1 MFIRLLLL
9 LSLSAVLFGSGT
21 YTGWRA
27 ARWLDP
33 LLDAKDRSATISQTV
48 GGWFDAESTRPQSRT
63 VRHRQRHA
71 QPAFSAETAPEKSA

>member
-33 LLDAKDRSATISQTV
+33 VLDAKYRTAAIGQTV
-48 GGWFDAESTRPQSRT
+48 GGWFDAE
-63 VRHRQRHA
+63 
-71 QPAFSAETAPEKSA
+71 

>member
-33 LLDAKDRSATISQTV
+33 VLDARNRSAAVSHPV
-48 GGWFDAESTRPQSRT
+48 RSWFDD
-63 VRHRQRHA
+63 
-71 QPAFSAETAPEKSA
+71 

>member
-9 LSLSAVLFGSGT
+9 LSLSAAMFSSGT

-33 LLDAKDRSATISQTV
+33 VLDAKARSAAVSHPV
-48 GGWFDAESTRPQSRT
+48 RSWFDD
-63 VRHRQRHA
+63 
-71 QPAFSAETAPEKSA
+71 

>member
-9 LSLSAVLFGSGT
+9 LSFSAAMFTGGT

-33 LLDAKDRSATISQTV
+33 VLDAKDRSAEI
-48 GGWFDAESTRPQSRT
+48 SRT
-63 VRHRQRHA
+63 IGGLFDDQ
-71 QPAFSAETAPEKSA
+71 

>member
-1 MFIRLLLL
+1 MFIRLLLF

-33 LLDAKDRSATISQTV
+33 VLDAKYRTATISQTV
-48 GGWFDAESTRPQSRT
+48 GGWFDGE
-63 VRHRQRHA
+63 
-71 QPAFSAETAPEKSA
+71 

>member
-1 MFIRLLLL
+1 MFIRLFLL

-33 LLDAKDRSATISQTV
+33 LLDAQNRSTAVSQAL
-48 GGWFDAESTRPQSRT
+48 GGWFNRE
-63 VRHRQRHA
+63 
-71 QPAFSAETAPEKSA
+71 

>member
-9 LSLSAVLFGSGT
+9 LSLSAAMFTGGT

-33 LLDAKDRSATISQTV
+33 VLDAKDRSAEI
-48 GGWFDAESTRPQSRT
+48 SRT
-63 VRHRQRHA
+63 IGGLFDDQ
-71 QPAFSAETAPEKSA
+71 